1 MIEKN
6 GKWVTLENGVHIFIK
21 EGQTLEDAIKEKEQ
35 EQKDYDNLSAREYGQ
50 KYAKTEKPKTN
61 EKPTLLKGLVFKLK
75 DKITENKFTDFI
87 DEDYAKLDDDTYIY
101 FWNNGNMHQDTEN
114 KIASKYKIDNAEYFA
129 TSLNYAG
136 ELDVY
141 DFDRLRAYKKYSSE
155 IEDKAKK
162 LFEVNRTNRRK

>member
-1 MIEKN
+1 M
-6 GKWVTLENGVHIFIK
+6 
-21 EGQTLEDAIKEKEQ
+21 
-35 EQKDYDNLSAREYGQ
+35 
-50 KYAKTEKPKTN
+50 
-61 EKPTLLKGLVFKLK
+61 FKSK

-87 DEDYAKLDDDTYIY
+87 GEDYAKLDDDTYIY
-101 FWNNGNMHQDTEN
+101 FWNNGNMHQDAEN
-114 KIASKYKIDNAEYFA
+114 KISSKYKIDDTEYFA

-141 DFDRLRAYKKYSSE
+141 DFDKLNKHKKYSSD